1 MRSMHPEVFQGRL
14 DGRNYFEG
22 WYFKFIDP
30 ERRHAVAVIPGI
42 SLGAGKGDSHSFIQY
57 IDAVSAEVS
66 YFKFPLESFKAA
78 TDRFEVEIGP
88 NRFSREGVS
97 LKLEGDG
104 RKLSGEFRFDEII
117 SFPERRPFPGIMG
130 PFTFVP
136 RMECYHGVV
145 NIRHRIEGQMSA
157 NGAITDFTGG
167 EGYIEKDWGRS
178 FPDAWIWLQANHFE
192 KPASF
197 MLSFASIPW
206 MGGHFPGLISF
217 LMTEGR
223 MRLFATYNLA
233 RMSELELG
241 ETSLRAVIRK
251 CGEVLE
257 VNASYDKAGELAAPK
272 NGLMVRTIK
281 ESITATTRVRLSSV
295 GGEVLFEGESG
306 SAGLEISG
314 DVRKY
319 MRRGR

>member
-30 ERRHAVAVIPGI
+30 MREHAVAVIPGI
-42 SLGAGKGDSHSFIQY
+42 SLGAGQGDSHCFIQY
-57 IDAVSAEVS
+57 IDAVSADVA
-66 YFKFPLESFKAA
+66 YFRFPLESFRAA

-88 NRFSREGVS
+88 NRFMREGVS
-97 LKLEGDG
+97 LKLDDG
-104 RKLSGEFRFDEII
+104 LRKVSGEFRFSEII
-117 SFPERRPFPGIMG
+117 RFPERRPFPGIMG

-145 NIRHRIEGQMSA
+145 NIRHRIEGLMVVDGEA
-157 NGAITDFTGG
+157 TDFTGG

-192 KPASF
+192 TPASF

-217 LMTEGR
+217 LMIEGG

-233 RMSELELG
+233 KVSELELG

-251 CGEVLE
+251 GRETLE
-257 VNASYDKAGELAAPK
+257 VSASYDKAGELAAPK

-281 ESITATTRVRLSSV
+281 ESITAVTKVRLTGP
-295 GGEVLFEGESG
+295 GGQVLFEGESG

-319 MRRGR
+319 MRARK

>member
-1 MRSMHPEVFQGRL
+1 MRCMHPEVFQGRL

-30 ERRHAVAVIPGI
+30 DRRHAVAVIPGI
-42 SLGAGKGDSHSFIQY
+42 SLGTGREDSHCFIQY
-57 IDAVSAEVS
+57 IDAVSADVS
-66 YFKFPLESFKAA
+66 YFRFPIGSFRTAA
-78 TDRFEVEIGP
+78 DRFEVEIGP
-88 NRFSREGVS
+88 NRFNREGVS
-97 LKLEGDG
+97 LKLEDG
-104 RKLSGEFRFDEII
+104 LRKVSGEFRFGDII
-117 SFPERRPFPGIMG
+117 RFPERRPFPGIMG

-136 RMECYHGVV
+136 WMECYHGVV
-145 NIRHRIEGQMSA
+145 NIKHRIDGRMNV
-157 NGAITDFTGG
+157 NGAVTDFTGG

-192 KPASF
+192 EPASF

-217 LMTEGR
+217 LMTEGG

-241 ETSLRAVIRK
+241 ETSLQAVIRK
-251 CGEVLE
+251 GRETLE

-281 ESITATTRVRLSSV
+281 ESITAVTKVRLTGS
-295 GGEVLFEGESG
+295 GGQVLFEGESG

-319 MRRGR
+319 MRARR

>member
-1 MRSMHPEVFQGRL
+1 MRSMHPELFQGRL

-30 ERRHAVAVIPGI
+30 EREHAVAVIPGI
-42 SLGAGKGDSHSFIQY
+42 SLGKGEGDSHCFVQY
-57 IDAVSAEVS
+57 IDAVSADVG
-66 YFKFPLESFKAA
+66 YFRFPLQGFRASA
-78 TDRFEVEIGP
+78 DRFDVEIGP
-88 NRFSREGVS
+88 NRFSREGVV
-97 LKLEGDG
+97 LDLEGDG
-104 RKLSGEFRFDEII
+104 RKISGEFRFDEIVR
-117 SFPERRPFPGIMG
+117 FPERRPFPGIMG

-145 NIRHRIEGQMSA
+145 NIRHRITGQMTV
-157 NGAITDFTGG
+157 NGKATDFSGG

-192 KPASF
+192 EPASF

-217 LMTEGR
+217 LMAEGR
-223 MRLFATYNLA
+223 MRLYATYNLA

-251 CGEVLE
+251 VGETLE
-257 VNASYDKAGELAAPK
+257 VSASYDKAGELAAPK

-281 ESITATTRVRLSSV
+281 ESITAKTRVRLSDAAGRV
-295 GGEVLFEGESG
+295 IFEGESG

-319 MRRGR
+319 MKVKK

>member
-14 DGRNYFEG
+14 NGSNYFEG

-30 ERRHAVAVIPGI
+30 DRRHAVAIIPGI
-42 SLGAGKGDSHSFIQY
+42 SLGRGPEDSHCFIQY
-57 IDAVSAEVS
+57 IDAVSADVA
-66 YFKFPLESFKAA
+66 YFRFPLASFKSAK
-78 TDRFEVEIGP
+78 DRFEVEIGP
-88 NRFSREGVS
+88 NRFSRQSVS
-97 LKLEGDG
+97 LSLEGEG
-104 RKLSGEFRFDEII
+104 RRVCGELRFEDIVK
-117 SFPERRPFPGIMG
+117 FPERRPFPGIMG

-145 NIRHRIEGQMSA
+145 NIRHRIVGRMEV
-157 NGAITDFTGG
+157 NGIQTDFTGG

-197 MLSFASIPW
+197 MLSYASIPW

-217 LMTEGR
+217 LMTEGG
-223 MRLFATYNLA
+223 MRLFATYNF
-233 RMSELELG
+233 SKVCELELG
-241 ETSLRAVIRK
+241 ETSLKAVIRK
-251 CGEVLE
+251 AREILE
-257 VNASYDKAGELAAPK
+257 VSASYDKAGELAAPK

-281 ESITATTRVRLSSV
+281 ESITAVTKVKLRTA
-295 GGEVLFEGESG
+295 GGKVLFEGESG

-314 DVRKY
+314 DVRNY
-319 MRRGR
+319 MRIRK